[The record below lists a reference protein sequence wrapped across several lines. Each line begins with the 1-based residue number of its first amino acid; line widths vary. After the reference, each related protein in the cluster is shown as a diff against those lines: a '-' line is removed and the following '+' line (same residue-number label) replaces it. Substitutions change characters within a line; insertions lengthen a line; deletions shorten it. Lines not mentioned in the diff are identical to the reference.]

1 MNDTSPHYET
11 YECVFLAGNLGV
23 QKKKSNWE
31 TRSPAQNQGMD
42 LETQSTAE
50 TTLLMMVLQDRVSG
64 GQAHPGSLHGSC
76 YPQAIPSRQ
85 APPPVPHWLNTVE
98 QTIFLGVTS
107 VYFLSLYGLAPHWH
121 LVSSFPPHLFPFL
134 CFEFTNGM
142 SQHENPRHPALS
154 LFAWTF

>member
-50 TTLLMMVLQDRVSG
+50 MTLSMMVLQVRVSG
-64 GQAHPGSLHGSC
+64 GQAPSGQLQ
-76 YPQAIPSRQ
+76 QAICFLTRRSL
-85 APPPVPHWLNTVE
+85 PPVPHCPSTMGCI
-98 QTIFLGVTS
+98 IFLDVT
-107 VYFLSLYGLAPHWH
+107 
-121 LVSSFPPHLFPFL
+121 
-134 CFEFTNGM
+134 
-142 SQHENPRHPALS
+142 
-154 LFAWTF
+154 